1 MNIKRG
7 MAKIKHIALKKY
19 EEKKKEEENAL
30 INRILEE
37 AKIESNTILFESEGD
52 FTDNARALYE
62 YMISKKMNEKYK
74 MIWIVDNPDLYKKKY
89 NVYFIS
95 RKHKNKKDLIK
106 FYSMIGSAKYLFF
119 THPYWYH
126 KRNKEQVII
135 NLWHAI
141 PFKGKGR
148 DLHDIFDYIIVPS
161 NFSKSLFHDFVGS
174 VESQYIICGYP
185 RNDLLFKKTNS
196 IEKIIDMKNSPKV
209 IICMTTFKQSTHM
222 QDSEIIYPY
231 VLPFI
236 TNKMELSELNEELK
250 NANIKLI
257 IKIHH
262 LQKTELLN
270 KMNLSNIIYLED
282 KDLTKEEL
290 QLYELIG
297 QTDALI
303 TDYSSIMFDYM
314 LIDKPIAY
322 FVNDL
327 EDYKRNRGFL
337 VDNLDDYMI
346 GDKMISKRDFDNFIL
361 NVKNNKD
368 EYKEKRAKFVKKMF
382 KYKKDNCQ
390 RLLDI
395 LNIK

>member
-1 MNIKRG
+1 MNIK
-7 MAKIKHIALKKY
+7 KYISKLKQLIFKNY
-19 EEKKKEEENAL
+19 KKRKKEKETTL
-30 INRILEE
+30 INQILEE
-37 AKIESNTILFESEGD
+37 AKVEPNTILFESEGD
-52 FTDNARALYE
+52 FADNARALYE
-62 YMISKKMNEKYK
+62 YMISKNMNEKYK
-74 MIWIVDNPDLYKKKY
+74 IIWIVDDPNLYEKKH
-89 NVYFIS
+89 NVHFIS
-95 RKHKNKKDLIK
+95 RKYNNKKDLIK
-106 FYSMIGSAKYLFF
+106 FYSTVGSAKYLFF

-126 KRNKEQVII
+126 KRNKEQII
-135 NLWHAI
+135 VNLWHAI

-161 NFSKSLFHDFVGS
+161 DFSKSLFHDFVGS
-174 VESQYIICGYP
+174 VEAQYIICGYP
-185 RNDLLFKKTNS
+185 RNDLLFQKTNS
-196 IEKIIDMKNSPKV
+196 IEKIIDIKNKPKI
-209 IICMTTFKQSTHM
+209 IICMTTFKQSTYM
-222 QDSEIIYPY
+222 KDSEIIYPY

-236 TNKMELSELNEELK
+236 TNKTEIFELNEELK
-250 NANIKLI
+250 AKNIKLI

-270 KMNLSNIIYLED
+270 KINLSNIIYLED
-282 KDLTKEEL
+282 KDLIKKDL
-290 QLYELIG
+290 QLYEIIG

-314 LIDKPIAY
+314 LIDKLIAY

-327 EDYKRNRGFL
+327 EDYKKNRGFL

-346 GDKMISKRDFDNFIL
+346 GDKMLSKNDFDNFIS

-368 EYKEKRAKFVKKMF
+368 KYKEQRAKFVKKMF

-395 LNIK
+395 LKIK